1 MFDDGCHSE
10 LESPKIGLVD
20 IILIF
25 VQNMMPKIRYVVQI
39 NEMVWHEVI
48 KKKKKPIICDGLNT
62 SQWASS
68 KELLHLLL
76 HFL

>member
-39 NEMVWHEVI
+39 NEMVQHEVI
-48 KKKKKPIICDGLNT
+48 NKKKKTHYL
-62 SQWASS
+62 
-68 KELLHLLL
+68 
-76 HFL
+76 